1 MIDVH
6 GTNSVGG
13 FHNVMTN
20 LGQIIVEREAVNLHR
35 NMWHNSLGSRRSYN
49 LRLLRRLSRNVK
61 NLNAE

>member
-35 NMWHNSLGSRRSYN
+35 NTRSAPSLRSGN
-49 LRLLRRLSRNVK
+49 LTETGVV
-61 NLNAE
+61 A

>member
-35 NMWHNSLGSRRSYN
+35 NMWH
-49 LRLLRRLSRNVK
+49 K
-61 NLNAE
+61 